1 VNFYLIFVFALNSNA
16 VTVRVH
22 CKFINCKF
30 ILGCFLHGSA
40 IMVKCPPAPNEQ
52 NIKKDVVLVFGFQ
65 ISWLTLIFLLQYCE
79 ILEYY

>member
-1 VNFYLIFVFALNSNA
+1 
-16 VTVRVH
+16 
-22 CKFINCKF
+22 
-30 ILGCFLHGSA
+30 
-40 IMVKCPPAPNEQ
+40 MVKCPPAPNEQ